1 MAERVQNLNVDN
13 YECLA
18 IVPDL
23 IHMIEIRNVNGHWSM
38 TSGQLVKYEW
48 SAHYNA
54 NDTQK

>member
-23 IHMIEIRNVNGHWSM
+23 IHMIEIRNVNG
-38 TSGQLVKYEW
+38 QLVKYQW